1 MDIANHFNEWQAF
14 EDQAANNFTHYPS
27 QQQKL
32 IFLSAYTAALGGGQQ
47 QQQEL
52 EAKVDLYMIVSH
64 LLWASWGLYQA
75 RTSTIDFDYRS
86 LAANRY
92 TAAQRLRYDL
102 TPLFRF
108 AQARALKQAA
118 MQLFVSWTQN
128 QQQQGS

>member
-32 IFLSAYTAALGGGQQ
+32 VFLSAYTAAIGGGQQ
-47 QQQEL
+47 QQEEL

-92 TAAQRLRYDL
+92 AAAQRLRS
-102 TPLFRF
+102 RF
-108 AQARALKQAA
+108 DSSLQ
-118 MQLFVSWTQN
+118 V
-128 QQQQGS
+128 